1 MERWC
6 KKPFLFGYPIKENSE
21 KKPSKWEDM
30 DFSSKAPQEFWKK
43 FPFRRLPDKPSTRV
57 KVKRL
62 ETAVKRVE
70 KKLTI
75 HQKKKARETIRNL
88 KIGAPSYQLSQLKGS
103 MMKNANSA
111 STHGAMF
118 TETLENWIQEG
129 FVAGPFLSPPL
140 PEFRANSLMAIEQK
154 DKVRPVLNMSYPE
167 GSSFNDNLDVDVLP
181 KVKMSSARQ
190 FGQSV
195 LRAGKGALMSK
206 MDMRDA
212 YKHVPAKV
220 EDFRLQGMQ
229 WLGAYFVDTQQIFGQ
244 ASAVPNFDG
253 FAETTLDITLAEC
266 KIPKDLVH
274 RILDDVANVVP
285 AGSEWGQE
293 FVQKYKENCED
304 FNIRLASDCPLKE
317 KAFKHSTRGTVMG
330 IQFDTMRLAWRIAD
344 TKAAEILRD
353 IHVLIHGGHTDL
365 KQLETAA
372 GRLSNFGQMCPFLK
386 AFKRPLNNLLAAFKD
401 DYNILLPVSDELIDD
416 LRVWAAAVSFANS
429 WSPIS
434 LEIEFPP
441 LNALEFVSDAAGGL
455 GNEDWVGVASL
466 GLTPSGDF
474 WFLCK
479 GEWPQ
484 SIITG
489 QDEKGADFASKMTT
503 LELVGLFLPLLAAP
517 KLVQGRNIVLGVDN
531 VSVVFGW
538 ENRSVK
544 GDLTASA
551 LIRALHLVSCFL
563 ECRIFVHHV
572 LRRSSTASM
581 LADSLTRAS
590 TARDISP
597 ELLAGITT
605 FEKPEPLW
613 EWLQEPQTDW
623 KLGFKLIEWLK
634 KRM

>member
-1 MERWC
+1 
-6 KKPFLFGYPIKENSE
+6 
-21 KKPSKWEDM
+21 
-30 DFSSKAPQEFWKK
+30 
-43 FPFRRLPDKPSTRV
+43 
-57 KVKRL
+57 
-62 ETAVKRVE
+62 
-70 KKLTI
+70 
-75 HQKKKARETIRNL
+75 
-88 KIGAPSYQLSQLKGS
+88 
-103 MMKNANSA
+103 
-111 STHGAMF
+111 
-118 TETLENWIQEG
+118 
-129 FVAGPFLSPPL
+129 
-140 PEFRANSLMAIEQK
+140 
-154 DKVRPVLNMSYPE
+154 
-167 GSSFNDNLDVDVLP
+167 
-181 KVKMSSARQ
+181 
-190 FGQSV
+190 
-195 LRAGKGALMSK
+195 MSK

-253 FAETTLDITLAEC
+253 FAETTLDVTLAEC

-285 AGSEWGQE
+285 AGSEWGKE

-317 KAFKHSTRGTVMG
+317 KAFEHSTRGTVMG

-434 LEIEFPP
+434 LEMEFPP
-441 LNALEFVSDAAGGL
+441 LSALEFVSDAAGGL

-484 SIITG
+484 SITTG

>member
-1 MERWC
+1 M
-6 KKPFLFGYPIKENSE
+6 
-21 KKPSKWEDM
+21 
-30 DFSSKAPQEFWKK
+30 
-43 FPFRRLPDKPSTRV
+43 

-62 ETAVKRVE
+62 ETSVKRVD

-75 HQKKKARETIRNL
+75 NQKKKAREKIRNL

-154 DKVRPVLNMSYPE
+154 DQVRPVLNMSYPE

-253 FAETTLDITLAEC
+253 FAETTLDVTLAEC

-285 AGSEWGQE
+285 AGSKWGQE

-330 IQFDTMRLAWRIAD
+330 IQFDTMRLAGMENCGHKSRGNSKGYTRVNPWGPHRPEAARDSCGQAQQFRAD
-344 TKAAEILRD
+344 
-353 IHVLIHGGHTDL
+353 
-365 KQLETAA
+365 
-372 GRLSNFGQMCPFLK
+372 
-386 AFKRPLNNLLAAFKD
+386 
-401 DYNILLPVSDELIDD
+401 
-416 LRVWAAAVSFANS
+416 VSF
-429 WSPIS
+429 
-434 LEIEFPP
+434 
-441 LNALEFVSDAAGGL
+441 
-455 GNEDWVGVASL
+455 
-466 GLTPSGDF
+466 
-474 WFLCK
+474 
-479 GEWPQ
+479 
-484 SIITG
+484 
-489 QDEKGADFASKMTT
+489 
-503 LELVGLFLPLLAAP
+503 P
-517 KLVQGRNIVLGVDN
+517 K
-531 VSVVFGW
+531 SF
-538 ENRSVK
+538 
-544 GDLTASA
+544 
-551 LIRALHLVSCFL
+551 
-563 ECRIFVHHV
+563 
-572 LRRSSTASM
+572 
-581 LADSLTRAS
+581 
-590 TARDISP
+590 
-597 ELLAGITT
+597 
-605 FEKPEPLW
+605 
-613 EWLQEPQTDW
+613 
-623 KLGFKLIEWLK
+623 
-634 KRM
+634 